1 MRLPENKFSKVRIIL
16 YVAGLV
22 PVTWIAMLAAPAFS
36 KGGVFEIFR
45 RWHELFSNP
54 FRFVLCDG
62 SVKTVVIFIL
72 VYLVGLGIYLSTES
86 NFRRREEHG
95 SAKWGSA
102 AALNR
107 TYADK
112 EASKNKILTQN
123 VRIGF
128 DGHAHRRNL
137 NTMVVGGSGSGKTRF
152 YCKPNLLQATG
163 SYFVI
168 DPKGEM
174 VRSTGNFLKDQGY
187 DVRVLDLINLDR
199 SASYNPFVYLEND
212 EDIQRLTTNIILNTT
227 PKGSQTSDPFWDQAA
242 SMLLKAL
249 MFYLYYEAPK
259 DEQNFPMLM
268 EMIRAGDV
276 KENDDDY
283 ESPLDILFERLEE
296 KDPEHIALKYYRAYH
311 SGAAQ
316 TLKSIQISLI
326 ARLEK
331 FNIPSVADISID
343 DDLRLEELGEK
354 PGVIFA
360 VIPDNDSSFNFII
373 GMVYTQLFQQLYR
386 CADFKYGGALPY
398 HVHFLC
404 DELANCGIPSEL
416 EKIFATCRSRNISI
430 SAVLQNISQLKAL
443 FEKQWESIIGNCDEF
458 LYLGG
463 NEQSTHKYV
472 SELIGK
478 ETIDTNS
485 YGQQKGRNGSYS
497 KNDQVTGRDLMTP
510 DEVRRL
516 ENNLAIL
523 FIRGE
528 NPVIDYKFDILR
540 HPNVVYTTDGSGK
553 PYIHG
558 RNYKDATVITLIGD
572 DAKTREKAINIDELF
587 KKNEGRDINYE
598 IHSTDEDLDEI
609 YLKLEEKNNEEDS

>member
-1 MRLPENKFSKVRIIL
+1 MRNQCPI
-16 YVAGLV
+16 
-22 PVTWIAMLAAPAFS
+22 
-36 KGGVFEIFR
+36 
-45 RWHELFSNP
+45 
-54 FRFVLCDG
+54 
-62 SVKTVVIFIL
+62 
-72 VYLVGLGIYLSTES
+72 
-86 NFRRREEHG
+86 
-95 SAKWGSA
+95 
-102 AALNR
+102 
-107 TYADK
+107 
-112 EASKNKILTQN
+112 
-123 VRIGF
+123 
-128 DGHAHRRNL
+128 
-137 NTMVVGGSGSGKTRF
+137 
-152 YCKPNLLQATG
+152 
-163 SYFVI
+163 
-168 DPKGEM
+168 
-174 VRSTGNFLKDQGY
+174 
-187 DVRVLDLINLDR
+187 
-199 SASYNPFVYLEND
+199 
-212 EDIQRLTTNIILNTT
+212 
-227 PKGSQTSDPFWDQAA
+227 
-242 SMLLKAL
+242 
-249 MFYLYYEAPK
+249 
-259 DEQNFPMLM
+259 
-268 EMIRAGDV
+268 
-276 KENDDDY
+276 
-283 ESPLDILFERLEE
+283 
-296 KDPEHIALKYYRAYH
+296 
-311 SGAAQ
+311 
-316 TLKSIQISLI
+316 
-326 ARLEK
+326 
-331 FNIPSVADISID
+331 
-343 DDLRLEELGEK
+343 
-354 PGVIFA
+354 
-360 VIPDNDSSFNFII
+360 
-373 GMVYTQLFQQLYR
+373 
-386 CADFKYGGALPY
+386 PY

-540 HPNVVYTTDGSGK
+540 HPNVVFTTDGSGK

-558 RNYKDATVITLIGD
+558 RNYKDATAITLVGD

>member
-1 MRLPENKFSKVRIIL
+1 MKPGESKFSRKRIIL
-16 YVAGLV
+16 YGLGV
-22 PVTWIAMLAAPAFS
+22 IPITWFALLSAPAFS
-36 KGGVFEIFR
+36 KGGLFEILKR
-45 RWHELFSNP
+45 ANELFSNP
-54 FRFVLCDG
+54 FRIVLCDG
-62 SVKTVVIFIL
+62 SVKIVVIFIL
-72 VYLVGLGIYLSTES
+72 LYLVGLGIYLSTES
-86 NFRRREEHG
+86 NYRRREEHG
-95 SAKWGSA
+95 SAKWGIPEK
-102 AALNR
+102 LNKKF
-107 TYADK
+107 AD
-112 EASKNKILTQN
+112 SDFNSNKILTQN

-128 DGHAHRRNL
+128 DGHKHRRNL
-137 NTMVVGGSGSGKTRF
+137 NAMVVGGSGSGKTRF

-174 VRSTGNFLKDQGY
+174 VRSTGNFLEKQGY
-187 DVRVLDLINLDR
+187 DVRVLDLINLER
-199 SASYNPFVYLEND
+199 SASYNPFVYLETD

-227 PKGSQTSDPFWDQAA
+227 PKGSQTSDPFWDQAS

-259 DEQNFPMLM
+259 EEQNFPMLM
-268 EMIRAGDV
+268 EMIRAGDI

-283 ESPLDILFERLEE
+283 ESPLDILFERLED
-296 KDPEHIALKYYRAYH
+296 KDPEHIALKYYKAYH

-331 FNIPSVADISID
+331 YNIPSVSEISID

-354 PGVIFA
+354 KGVIFA

-386 CADFKYGGALPY
+386 CADFKHGGALPL

-485 YGQQKGRNGSYS
+485 YGEQKGRNGSYS
-497 KNDQVTGRDLMTP
+497 KNDQVTGRELMTP

-516 ENNLAIL
+516 ENHLAIL

-528 NPVIDYKFDILR
+528 DPVVDEKYDILK
-540 HPNVVYTTDGSGK
+540 HPNVVFTTDGSGK
-553 PYIHG
+553 PFIHG
-558 RNYKDATVITLIGD
+558 RKQPESIAAISLVGD
-572 DAKTREKAINIDELF
+572 EKETREAATNIDDLIKDPINIEIYSSDENLEKINF
-587 KKNEGRDINYE
+587 KNGGKKNEEN
-598 IHSTDEDLDEI
+598 S
-609 YLKLEEKNNEEDS
+609 

>member
-1 MRLPENKFSKVRIIL
+1 MAKVITGFHSIEEKVRANVPGAKLFFSKPGPRVKKII
-16 YVAGLV
+16 
-22 PVTWIAMLAAPAFS
+22 
-36 KGGVFEIFR
+36 
-45 RWHELFSNP
+45 
-54 FRFVLCDG
+54 
-62 SVKTVVIFIL
+62 
-72 VYLVGLGIYLSTES
+72 
-86 NFRRREEHG
+86 
-95 SAKWGSA
+95 
-102 AALNR
+102 
-107 TYADK
+107 
-112 EASKNKILTQN
+112 
-123 VRIGF
+123 
-128 DGHAHRRNL
+128 
-137 NTMVVGGSGSGKTRF
+137 
-152 YCKPNLLQATG
+152 
-163 SYFVI
+163 
-168 DPKGEM
+168 
-174 VRSTGNFLKDQGY
+174 
-187 DVRVLDLINLDR
+187 
-199 SASYNPFVYLEND
+199 
-212 EDIQRLTTNIILNTT
+212 
-227 PKGSQTSDPFWDQAA
+227 
-242 SMLLKAL
+242 
-249 MFYLYYEAPK
+249 
-259 DEQNFPMLM
+259 
-268 EMIRAGDV
+268 
-276 KENDDDY
+276 
-283 ESPLDILFERLEE
+283 
-296 KDPEHIALKYYRAYH
+296 
-311 SGAAQ
+311 
-316 TLKSIQISLI
+316 
-326 ARLEK
+326 
-331 FNIPSVADISID
+331 
-343 DDLRLEELGEK
+343 EELGEK

-528 NPVIDYKFDILR
+528 NPVIDYKYDILR
-540 HPNVVYTTDGSGK
+540 HPNVVFTTDGSGK

-558 RNYKDATVITLIGD
+558 RNYKDATVITLIVLILVRQLETGVLRKFTQ
-572 DAKTREKAINIDELF
+572 KTATIKATLLVKEENIAEVIRDVSKKFDKIVEINHNKDNLKDNKEEVFVVTKVVATNPVMEMYNKITQINHIENVFITNMNFEK
-587 KKNEGRDINYE
+587 
-598 IHSTDEDLDEI
+598 
-609 YLKLEEKNNEEDS
+609 